1 MNILPRTFFALTLC
15 LSAATLSIAAD
26 SPALSTAVGT
36 VEKAEKETVAIHV
49 GEKPGRTLKLKITG
63 TSKFTMLSPQVRD
76 GKTVLTQRTAEASD
90 LAAGQSIAVIY
101 TLADKDVVLL
111 HAVFKAL
118 DEKK

>member
-1 MNILPRTFFALTLC
+1 MTTYIRPLLVLAVCLTATFAY
-15 LSAATLSIAAD
+15 AE
-26 SPALSTAVGT
+26 SPALSTATGT
-36 VEKAEKETVAIHV
+36 VEKAEKEMVAIHT
-49 GEKPGRTLKLKITG
+49 GERPGKTLKLKITG
-63 TSKFTMLSPQVRD
+63 TSKFTMLLPLVRD

-101 TLADKDVVLL
+101 TLADKETVLL